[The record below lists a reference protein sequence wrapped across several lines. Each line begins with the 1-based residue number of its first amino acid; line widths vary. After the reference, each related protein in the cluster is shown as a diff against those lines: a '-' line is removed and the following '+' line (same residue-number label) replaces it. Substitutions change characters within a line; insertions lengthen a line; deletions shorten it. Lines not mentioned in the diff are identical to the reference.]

1 MKQSLDRIRILD
13 LSRLLPGPY
22 ATQWLADLGAEV
34 IKVERPPEGDYAR
47 MMPPYMTLDAERM
60 EGAVFAQNNRGK
72 QSIALDFFHPRG
84 REILLRLC
92 ERADVL
98 LESFRPGVMAER
110 GLDYESVRARN
121 PRLIYCSL
129 SGYGQNGPYRE
140 RAGHDLNYLALAG
153 ILKMNGAP
161 DAAPVLPAVQIA
173 DLAGGMSAALQIVAA
188 LVERERT
195 GKGKYLDIALFDAAV
210 DWMQTVLGAC
220 FRAENENPAR
230 GATPLTGAY
239 PCYNIY
245 ETSDGEFMSL
255 AALEPKFWRAFC
267 DGIARADLYDAA
279 FDADSITRI
288 AEIFKHRTRAEWVA
302 FAQQTDC
309 CLEPLLDV
317 SETLTHPIVL
327 ARGLAQGGGD
337 VPRLGQHT
345 RAILLRAGYDARA
358 LTEWQT
364 AGIIAPNDV

>member
-1 MKQSLDRIRILD
+1 MQSLHGIQILD

-22 ATQWLADLGAEV
+22 ATQLLADLGADV

-60 EGAVFAQNNRGK
+60 EGAVFWQNNRNK
-72 QSIALDFFHPRG
+72 QSIALDFFNAQG

-92 ERADVL
+92 EHTDVL
-98 LESFRPGVMAER
+98 LESFRPGVMAQR
-110 GLDYESVRARN
+110 GLDYDAVHARN
-121 PRLIYCSL
+121 SRLIYCSL
-129 SGYGQNGPYRE
+129 SGYGHSGPYRD

-153 ILKMNGAP
+153 ILKINSAR

-188 LVERERT
+188 LVEREHT
-195 GKGKYLDIALFDAAV
+195 GVGTYLDVALFDAAV
-210 DWMQTVLGAC
+210 DWGQTVLGAC
-220 FRAENENPAR
+220 YRAENENPAR

-245 ETSDGEFMSL
+245 ETFDGEYMSL
-255 AALEPKFWRAFC
+255 GALEPKFWRAFC
-267 DGIARADLYDAA
+267 AAIARADLCDFQ
-279 FDADSITRI
+279 FDTDSIARV
-288 AEIFKHRTRAEWVA
+288 AEIFKQRTRAEWIQVS
-302 FAQQTDC
+302 QQTDC

-317 SETLTHPIVL
+317 SEALTHPQVL

-337 VPRLGQHT
+337 APRLGQHT
-345 RAILLRAGYDARA
+345 REILQHAGYSASESA
-358 LTEWQT
+358 EFLA
-364 AGIIAPNDV
+364 AGIACADGV